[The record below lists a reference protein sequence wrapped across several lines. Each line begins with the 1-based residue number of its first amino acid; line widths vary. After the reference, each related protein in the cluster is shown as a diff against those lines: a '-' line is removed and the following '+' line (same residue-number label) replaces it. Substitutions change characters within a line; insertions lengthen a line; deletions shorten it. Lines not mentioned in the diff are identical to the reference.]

1 MTQEI
6 DAGVHLFTSEY
17 WRQIAHCSTNHRGFN
32 EKLKITLKLQT
43 RQTASMGPAG
53 RVQTG
58 WVVCKMGRKLAKR
71 LHSETGDGDQS
82 VSSSG
87 PHSSRK
93 TQKNGRGSR
102 GVPWPDLWAMTEGKR
117 FPKEREISSLERTI
131 LRGISSHV
139 SSNCSWVATKRTVF
153 LRNFHS
159 ENNHSLE
166 QHCMVMVEP
175 PPLDV
180 FQMWQGRFLHNP
192 LLAALLTKD
201 WVGWTLDISS
211 NVGYS
216 VQMKS

>member
-1 MTQEI
+1 MKSWKSPWNYKLDKLHPWDQLAGYRLDGWSARWAGNWLKGCTQRLVMVIRVCPALVPTAQERHRKMGEGPEECH
-6 DAGVHLFTSEY
+6 DLTSEQ
-17 WRQIAHCSTNHRGFN
+17 W
-32 EKLKITLKLQT
+32 
-43 RQTASMGPAG
+43 
-53 RVQTG
+53 
-58 WVVCKMGRKLAKR
+58 
-71 LHSETGDGDQS
+71 
-82 VSSSG
+82 
-87 PHSSRK
+87 
-93 TQKNGRGSR
+93 QK
-102 GVPWPDLWAMTEGKR
+102 
-117 FPKEREISSLERTI
+117 EISSLERTI
-131 LRGISSHV
+131 LRGISCHV

-192 LLAALLTKD
+192 LLAALLTKG
-201 WVGWTLDISS
+201 WVEWTLDISS